1 MTTISV
7 KQFVEATSAWAAQR
21 DAQLK
26 YYWPVNGG
34 WEVWIQ
40 VDETAYLLSLD
51 STLEVLREQHVY
63 TNSRKRCDMLLNTS
77 QRTKNQVVIEIKAQS
92 IGNTPT
98 FIRDVKEDLDK
109 LDELT
114 DAYQEATYLVMVV
127 VFDPATLDK
136 VTTIERDAHRIF
148 GVTYTGNEVAICF
161 AHWSANGGWTK
172 AQSITATSAD
182 ATTWS
187 PEASPAS
194 HAATH
199 PMFAAPGAHP
209 A

>member
-1 MTTISV
+1 MTTISA
-7 KQFVEATSAWAAQR
+7 KQFIEATSTWVAQR

-63 TNSRKRCDMLLNTS
+63 TNSRKRCDLLLNTS
-77 QRTKNQVVIEIKAQS
+77 QRTKDQVVIEIKAQS
-92 IGNTPT
+92 IGNTPA
-98 FIRDVKEDLDK
+98 FVRDVKEDLDK

-114 DAYQEATYLVMVV
+114 DDYQEATYLVMVV

-136 VTTIERDAHRIF
+136 VMAIERDAHRIF
-148 GVTYTGNEVAICF
+148 GATYTGKEVAICF
-161 AHWSANGGWTK
+161 AHWTANGGWTQ
-172 AQSITATSAD
+172 APSIAATSAD
-182 ATTWS
+182 AATWT
-187 PEASPAS
+187 PDATPAS
-194 HAATH
+194 KAATH
-199 PMFAAPGAHP
+199 PLFASPSGRP
-209 A
+209 